1 MMSLLKRQ
9 NSRIKASV
17 AACAVFACAG
27 VLWLN
32 SSGNKDQTAALI
44 AVSETDSNT
53 KRSYVSSSGY
63 YSVNESS
70 GHQGNVSGES
80 GEISE
85 ETGFVSESAESYSGS
100 GGIQSSGEYKSESS
114 TAESH
119 VIHGSELSTGGGTSD
134 VSEEIGNQLRDLVE
148 FYESLEETTEDNE
161 SISAE
166 EGFEDIYIMIE
177 EHFEN
182 PVDIFDEFSFAL
194 PYYSTNLA
202 TVLSVML
209 LRSGERSVHE
219 KLIRI
224 L

>member
-1 MMSLLKRQ
+1 M
-9 NSRIKASV
+9 
-17 AACAVFACAG
+17 
-27 VLWLN
+27 
-32 SSGNKDQTAALI
+32 
-44 AVSETDSNT
+44 
-53 KRSYVSSSGY
+53 
-63 YSVNESS
+63 
-70 GHQGNVSGES
+70 
-80 GEISE
+80 
-85 ETGFVSESAESYSGS
+85 
-100 GGIQSSGEYKSESS
+100 
-114 TAESH
+114 
-119 VIHGSELSTGGGTSD
+119 
-134 VSEEIGNQLRDLVE
+134 E